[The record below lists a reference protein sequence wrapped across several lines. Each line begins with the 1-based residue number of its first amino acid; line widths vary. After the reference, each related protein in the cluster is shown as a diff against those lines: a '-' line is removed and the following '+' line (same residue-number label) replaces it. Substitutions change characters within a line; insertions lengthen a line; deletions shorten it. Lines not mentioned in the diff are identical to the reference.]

1 MYICSSDE
9 KRWSVSATM
18 TSPDGFG
25 EHVTSCVTSYGGV
38 TPESPPSE
46 RYRHYVQYKLF
57 VDVYVISTLCVV
69 GFVGNVLSFGVLCS
83 NCPFRCASL
92 DWLNDDAGEQVCSVD
107 ASQRLQQAGNGRGRR
122 SCYAVTGTSA
132 ARPLPACCRRWPL
145 STPPTCSPASSF
157 IQSRFAHLNV
167 SQSAS

>member
-1 MYICSSDE
+1 MFVYICSSDE

-57 VDVYVISTLCVV
+57 VDVYVISTLCVAVSEIRERTDRQTHRQRDTVIAV
-69 GFVGNVLSFGVLCS
+69 G
-83 NCPFRCASL
+83 
-92 DWLNDDAGEQVCSVD
+92 
-107 ASQRLQQAGNGRGRR
+107 
-122 SCYAVTGTSA
+122 VT
-132 ARPLPACCRRWPL
+132 W
-145 STPPTCSPASSF
+145 
-157 IQSRFAHLNV
+157 
-167 SQSAS
+167 